1 MKEARLAVTYHVR
14 GTAEDIE
21 ARARAIAVEQSVEM
35 PLAAIQD
42 AAILSD
48 IVGIVEDI
56 DDIGDGVFA
65 VRIGLATETVGHDAG
80 QFLNMIFGN
89 TSLHEDVVLK
99 DVIVPN
105 GLIKTFGG
113 PLHDIADLRRRLGVQ
128 SRALTGIGAEAAGD
142 VAAAVG
148 VARRAPRARRAGF
161 YQR

>member
-1 MKEARLAVTYHVR
+1 MNGRFAVTYHVR
-14 GTAEDIE
+14 GTAADIE
-21 ARARAIAVEQSVEM
+21 ARARGIAVEQSVEM

-48 IVGIVEDI
+48 IVGTVEDI

-99 DVIVPN
+99 DVIVPDW
-105 GLIKTFGG
+105 
-113 PLHDIADLRRRLGVQ
+113 PDQDVRRTSARCRRSATPPGRAVEGVDRL
-128 SRALTGIGAEAAGD
+128 GAEAAGD
-142 VAAAVG
+142 VAEAVG
-148 VARRAPRARRAGF
+148 VTSRAPRARGPGF